1 MKTEMLRRLKK
12 ALLSI
17 AATATFIVALLIVV
31 SVVGQRYQFSTNPRS
46 SNIDIYTLRN
56 DDGSSFQ
63 CHRDNYSSIVL
74 TEVDGGIFE
83 IAPVADLIEIEQCIE
98 AYKSGRLPFD
108 PRDFIVRYEAGYVIW
123 EGVDHKD
130 IHHWSSTGRW
140 GLPGEECASHYEFK
154 EKSHPWLVDVL
165 GLVDTIEVAFEWT
178 GSDAEWQ
185 TCLAAREKRISEL
198 DLSEFKAAIAEN
210 LRN

>member
-1 MKTEMLRRLKK
+1 MRRRLINVLVSMTAVTAIVA
-12 ALLSI
+12 ALLTVVAI
-17 AATATFIVALLIVV
+17 AGYQNRFDATPSDHL
-31 SVVGQRYQFSTNPRS
+31 
-46 SNIDIYTLRN
+46 IDIYMLRN
-56 DDGSSFQ
+56 DDGSSLQ

-74 TEVDGGIFE
+74 AELDGGIFE
-83 IAPVADLIEIEQCIE
+83 IEPVADLTEIERCIE
-98 AYKSGRLPFD
+98 AYKSERLPFD
-108 PRDFIVRYEAGYVIW
+108 PRDFIGRYEAGYVIW

-130 IHHWSSTGRW
+130 INHWSSTGRW
-140 GLPGEECASHYEFK
+140 GLPVEECAPYYEFK